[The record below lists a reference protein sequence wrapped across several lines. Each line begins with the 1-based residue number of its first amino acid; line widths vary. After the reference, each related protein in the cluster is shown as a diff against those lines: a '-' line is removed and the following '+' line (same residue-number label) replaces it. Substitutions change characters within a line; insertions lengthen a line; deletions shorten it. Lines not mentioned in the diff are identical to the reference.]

1 MFHEV
6 LKSILTITFQRE
18 HSSKCGTKSKLHS
31 SEALSPDLVLI
42 NWLQS
47 DALCIAICGSS
58 LIQDFKKEKKRGNLL
73 LHIRS
78 NKKMTLNMRE
88 FSSINLVADFQ

>member
-6 LKSILTITFQRE
+6 LKSELTITFQGE

-31 SEALSPDLVLI
+31 SQVLSPDLVLI
-42 NWLQS
+42 NWLES

-58 LIQDFKKEKKRGNLL
+58 LIQDFKKEKKQGIYYYTLEGTK
-73 LHIRS
+73 RS
-78 NKKMTLNMRE
+78 HST
-88 FSSINLVADFQ
+88 